1 MRLKGEEKHFWWHF
15 AQIKDSKDIPADV
28 SGIAGADDPGYDDNY
43 FAMLTDKVKIIH
55 SIYLKETAVTD
66 EGVKYISKV
75 QQLESL
81 TLMKHPDI
89 TKASLPFL
97 NQLTDL
103 EYLDVW
109 RTGIILEDLI
119 ALDQLKNIKKIF
131 VSSLRETEN
140 GSFLELENEKIL
152 EHLIV
157 LEDRFPDCTFYVD
170 HKEYL

>member
-1 MRLKGEEKHFWWHF
+1 MKLKGEEKQFWWHF
-15 AQIKDSKDIPADV
+15 AQINDSKDIPEEV
-28 SGIAGADDPGYDDNY
+28 SGIAGVDDPDYDDNY

-75 QQLESL
+75 QQLKSL
-81 TLMKHPDI
+81 TLMKHSEI

-131 VSSLRETEN
+131 VSSSREAED
-140 GSFLELENEKIL
+140 GSFPELENEKIL
-152 EHLIV
+152 EHIIA